1 MKKLEKVIFLNKEKW
16 GDKFEIKE
24 LRRGFVVNYLVL
36 RNKVL
41 LANEKNLLWLEQQ
54 KIQKQ
59 QADLVLE
66 EEAKKLYEKVNNFS
80 LSFILKKDDKGQPFG
95 SVNFKEIL
103 DELAKSDF
111 VFEKNH
117 LLDFHPL
124 NKLGE
129 NIVKIKLSNK
139 FIADLKIKIK

>member
-24 LRRGFVVNYLVL
+24 LRRGFVANYLLL

-41 LANEKNLLWLEQQ
+41 LANEKNILWLEQQ
-54 KIQKQ
+54 KAQKH
-59 QADLVLE
+59 QADLILE
-66 EEAKKLYEKVNNFS
+66 EKAKNLYEKVNNFS
-80 LSFILKKDDKGQPFG
+80 LSFVLKKDDKGEPFG
-95 SVNFKEIL
+95 SVGFKEIL
-103 DELAKSDF
+103 DELTKADF
-111 VFEKNH
+111 FFEKNQ
-117 LLDFHPL
+117 LLDFHPI

-139 FIADLKIKIK
+139 FIADLKIEIK

>member
-24 LRRGFVVNYLVL
+24 LRRGFVINYLLL

-41 LANEKNLLWLEQQ
+41 LANEKNLLWLKEQESQ
-54 KIQKQ
+54 KL

-66 EEAKKLYEKVNNFS
+66 EEVQKMYDKVNNFS
-80 LSFILKKDDKGQPFG
+80 LSFILKKDDKGHPFG
-95 SVNFKEIL
+95 SVSFKEIL
-103 DELAKSDF
+103 DELAKSNF
-111 VFEKNH
+111 LFEKNQ

-129 NIVKIKLSNK
+129 NVVKLKLSNK
-139 FIADLKIKIK
+139 VIADLKIKIE